1 MKKVRLT
8 CQLELHF
15 FGLTPENRDVILEQ
29 IFVLMQHLNFSYRDA
44 YLLPVWQ
51 RSWFIGRLKENIEKQ
66 QEAQNIQQGNRSISS
81 NNIFKKQF

>member
-1 MKKVRLT
+1 MKKARSIYRSALR
-8 CQLELHF
+8 F
-15 FGLTPENRDVILEQ
+15 FGLTPENRDVVLEQ

-51 RSWFIGRLKENIEKQ
+51 RSWFIGKLKQTLEKQ
-66 QEAQNIQQGNRSISS
+66 NEMQNMQQNNRNSS

>member
-8 CQLELHF
+8 CQSELHF

-44 YLLPVWQ
+44 YILPVWQ
-51 RSWFIGRLKENIEKQ
+51 RSWFIGRLKQNMEKQ
-66 QEAQNIQQGNRSISS
+66 KEMLNVQQNSRNSN

>member
-8 CQLELHF
+8 CQSELRF

-44 YLLPVWQ
+44 YILPVWQ
-51 RSWFIGRLKENIEKQ
+51 RSWFIGRLKQNMEKQ
-66 QEAQNIQQGNRSISS
+66 KEMLNVQQNSRNSN